1 LMGRRANV
9 CQLSSLSSV
18 WLDCPELVVYDF
30 ACAALKTALCR
41 IPLIALLVVWLVD
54 RFHWLINHIFFSTAM
69 NPDSRS
75 YMKGVNT
82 SSSEERNAQARKQQ
96 KFLRQ
101 LRQDNFISFS
111 VYQQAVSN
119 AIAL

>member
-1 LMGRRANV
+1 
-9 CQLSSLSSV
+9 
-18 WLDCPELVVYDF
+18 
-30 ACAALKTALCR
+30 
-41 IPLIALLVVWLVD
+41 
-54 RFHWLINHIFFSTAM
+54 M